1 MTKTEVPEAREYA
14 QKIQP
19 LLASAKRA
27 FGSQPAGSKSRLAS
41 DEVNQLLLD
50 YVDAG
55 HPVPALADALEPDI
69 SLSGLRRRIRLAK
82 ARRSNPNPT
91 PLGNVHSGP
100 RKTVDME
107 QLENVI
113 PTIEEAREKGNPEYG
128 TAIAKAYAAGIPLQ
142 AIADKL
148 GLSYY
153 AVWAAMRT
161 VSSS

>member
-1 MTKTEVPEAREYA
+1 MTKTETPEARDFAE
-14 QKIQP
+14 KIQP
-19 LLASAKRA
+19 LLDSAKRA
-27 FGSQPAGSKSRLAS
+27 FGSQPAGSKSRVDS
-41 DEVNQLLLD
+41 DEVNRLLLE

-55 HPVPALADALEPDI
+55 HPVPALANELEPDI

-91 PLGNVHSGP
+91 PLGNSHSGP
-100 RKTVDME
+100 RKTVDMNV
-107 QLENVI
+107 LDSVI
-113 PTIEEAREKGNPEYG
+113 PEIEEAREHGNPEYG
-128 TAIAKAYAAGIPLQ
+128 TAIAKAYAAGVPLQ